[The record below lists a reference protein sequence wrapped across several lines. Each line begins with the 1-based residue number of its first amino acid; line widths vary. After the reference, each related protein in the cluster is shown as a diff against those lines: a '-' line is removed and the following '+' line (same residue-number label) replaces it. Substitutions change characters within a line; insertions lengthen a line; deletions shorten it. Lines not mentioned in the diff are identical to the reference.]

1 MILMVIPSINSYK
14 ILTVQVHESQDV
26 RKETTQVYAL
36 QGCNKA
42 ALLGGLAE
50 DGKRIIDKRKEMDEI
65 FLREIVIV
73 SVSTVDFSFFKRVK
87 LSR

>member
-50 DGKRIIDKRKEMDEI
+50 DGK
-65 FLREIVIV
+65 
-73 SVSTVDFSFFKRVK
+73 
-87 LSR
+87 